1 MVFVSVFVSFVVV
14 VVVAV
19 VVVVVVLSQVAYPVD
34 HLVCG
39 EEVWYSD
46 REDIV

>member
-1 MVFVSVFVSFVVV
+1 MVVVFVSVFVAFVVV
-14 VVVAV
+14 VI
-19 VVVVVVLSQVAYPVD
+19 VVVVLSQVAYPVD

-46 REDIV
+46 KKDIM